1 MEIKYEIST
10 KDKLEISY
18 RAYILSSLLS
28 LGFSSTNKGTF
39 YLRDLILIAIQSNFN
54 DSDIRLKDL
63 RNILAKQKG
72 ISPKTIKS
80 YIDYAL
86 KFRDTQKAEN
96 NFENIFGFEY
106 DSYFIT
112 AKSIISLMV
121 GLIYNKELVH

>member
-72 ISPKTIKS
+72 NSSKTIKS
-80 YIDYAL
+80 YIDYAF
-86 KFRDTQKAEN
+86 KFRDIQKAEN

>member
-39 YLRDLILIAIQSNFN
+39 YLRDLILIAIQSNFY

-63 RNILAKQKG
+63 RTILAKQKG
-72 ISPKTIKS
+72 ISSKTIKS
-80 YIDYAL
+80 YVDYTF

>member
-72 ISPKTIKS
+72 ISSKTIKS
-80 YIDYAL
+80 YVDYTF

-106 DSYFIT
+106 DSYFMT

>member
-72 ISPKTIKS
+72 VSPKTIKS
-80 YIDYAL
+80 YIDYAF
-86 KFRDTQKAEN
+86 KFRNTQKAEN

>member
-72 ISPKTIKS
+72 VSPKTIKS
-80 YIDYAL
+80 YIDYAF
-86 KFRDTQKAEN
+86 KFRDIQKQKT
-96 NFENIFGFEY
+96 IL
-106 DSYFIT
+106 
-112 AKSIISLMV
+112 KISLVLNMIV
-121 GLIYNKELVH
+121 TL

>member
-72 ISPKTIKS
+72 NSSKTIKS
-80 YIDYAL
+80 YIDYAF
-86 KFRDTQKAEN
+86 KFRDIQKAEN

-106 DSYFIT
+106 DSYFMT

>member
-39 YLRDLILIAIQSNFN
+39 YLRDLILIAIQSNFY

-63 RNILAKQKG
+63 RTILAKQKG
-72 ISPKTIKS
+72 ISSKTIKS
-80 YIDYAL
+80 YVDYTF

-106 DSYFIT
+106 DSYFMT